1 MMRCAPE
8 YRKYVDNIDRKILIP
23 SRQTKVLCER
33 HPRNGNDSFSRTNAA
48 HSFFNMIVQLRLMR
62 FNSTLSAFHL
72 MTHKSTQVA
81 TSIAL
86 SFLIFRE

>member
-33 HPRNGNDSFSRTNAA
+33 HIRAMVTI
-48 HSFFNMIVQLRLMR
+48 HSVEQTQPIRS
-62 FNSTLSAFHL
+62 ST
-72 MTHKSTQVA
+72 
-81 TSIAL
+81 
-86 SFLIFRE
+86 